1 MLKELELQ
9 VRFGDQGYG
18 GIYSSESLIAV
29 LAEVET
35 SFREAMADRKFVDQF
50 EELLRTFAGRATPVM
65 FAERLSDKYGRTIFL
80 KREDLLHG
88 GAHKTNSTIGQLLL
102 AKYMG
107 KTRVIAETGAG
118 QHGVATAMTGAKL
131 GLPVEVYMGAVDI
144 ERQRTNVKRME
155 LFGAQVHSVASG
167 GGILKD
173 AINEAMRDWI
183 TNVGDTYHCFGTAAG
198 PYPYPSMVK
207 YFQSVIGHEARAQ
220 IIEMTGKLP
229 TAVFACI
236 GGGSNA
242 VGIFSAFEDDGD
254 VRLFGAEP
262 AGVGNDSDR
271 HAATLTKG
279 SPGVFHGMHSLFL
292 QNTEGQIAN
301 THSIAAGLDYP
312 GVGPELAAMRD
323 SGRATFGAVTDEET
337 LRAFA
342 ELSALE
348 GIIPAF
354 ESAHALALATRTA
367 GDLDPDAALL
377 VCVSGRGDKDLDEY
391 WHYLG
396 SLSA

>member
-1 MLKELELQ
+1 MFAQ
-9 VRFGDQGYG
+9 VDLRMRFGERGYG
-18 GIYSSESLIAV
+18 GLYSSESLVGV
-29 LAEVET
+29 LEEVET
-35 SFREAMADRKFVDQF
+35 AFLKAQADDAFMDRFAD
-50 EELLRTFAGRATPVM
+50 LLRDFAGRATPVM
-65 FAERLSDKYGRTIFL
+65 HAERLSEKHGRPIFL

-107 KTRVIAETGAG
+107 KTRIIAETGAG

-131 GLPVEVYMGAVDI
+131 GLPVEVYMGAVDM

-155 LFGAQVHSVASG
+155 LFGAQVHPVAG
-167 GGILKD
+167 GGATLKD

-183 TNVGDTYHCFGTAAG
+183 TNVGSTYHCFGTAAG

-207 YFQSVIGHEARAQ
+207 FFQSVIGNESRAQ
-220 IIEMTGKLP
+220 MIEMTGALP
-229 TAVFACI
+229 SAVFACV

-242 VGIFSAFEDDGD
+242 IGMFSAYEDDPD

-262 AGVGNDSDR
+262 AGDGADR
-271 HAATLTKG
+271 HAATLTRG
-279 SPGVFHGMHSLFL
+279 TPGVFHGMHSLFL
-292 QNTEGQIAN
+292 QNSEGQITN

-312 GVGPELAAMRD
+312 GVGPELVAMQD
-323 SGRATFGAVTDEET
+323 SGRATFEAVSDDET
-337 LRAFA
+337 VNAFA
-342 ELSALE
+342 ELSELE

-354 ESAHALALATRTA
+354 ESAHALALALRKA
-367 GDLDPDAALL
+367 EDLDPDATIL

-391 WHYLG
+391 WNYRG
-396 SLSA
+396 I